1 MFHRVAR
8 LARLVAVLVVVVA
21 VPMAVSRAAGAEPAV
36 VGVRIGE
43 HPDKTRFVVD
53 LTEPVTF
60 SVFTLADPYRVVI
73 DLPKVDWRADSGTGG
88 RTGVIRG
95 FRYGLFTSSKFRIV
109 LDTKTPVV
117 VSRSFLLPATGG
129 NHHRLVLDLKSVD
142 RAAFLKLVNRPPA
155 PRAVPPPAPR
165 AVPPPA
171 VARATSGRKVVVIDP
186 GHGGVDPGAIGVG
199 GLREKTV
206 TLAVGRELRRILLA
220 DGKYDVVMTRDR
232 DIFLRL
238 RNRVGAGRNAHG
250 DLFISIHADS
260 IKDRKVRGA
269 TVYTLSENSSD
280 KEAEEL
286 ARRENKAD
294 VLAGIDLNR
303 ESIDV
308 ASILIDLAQRESMN
322 YSAEF
327 ANFLIPELAKTGTLR
342 RNSHRFAGFRVL
354 KAPDVP
360 SVLVELGYL
369 SNRQDSRRL
378 GSDSG
383 RRKLAQALNVAIGKY
398 FTDRGR

>member
-1 MFHRVAR
+1 MFHRVAKLTR
-8 LARLVAVLVVVVA
+8 FLARSLAVLVAVVAAPVA
-21 VPMAVSRAAGAEPAV
+21 VSPAAWAEPAV

-60 SVFTLADPYRVVI
+60 SVFTLADPYRVVV
-73 DLPKVDWRADSGTGG
+73 DLPKVDWRAANGTGE
-88 RTGVIRG
+88 RSGVIRG

-109 LDTKTPVV
+109 LDTKSPVV

-129 NHHRLVLDLKSVD
+129 KHHRLVLDLKTVD
-142 RAAFLKLVNRPPA
+142 RAVFLNSLNRA
-155 PRAVPPPAPR
+155 AVPPPPR

-206 TLAVGRELRRILLA
+206 TLAVGRELRRLLMA

-238 RNRVGAGRNAHG
+238 RHRVGAGRDAHG

-260 IKDRKVRGA
+260 IKDKKVRGA

-294 VLAGIDLNR
+294 VLAGIDLSR
-303 ESIDV
+303 ESTDV

-327 ANFLIPELAKTGTLR
+327 ANFLIPELAKNGSLR

-378 GSDSG
+378 GSQSG
-383 RRKLAQALNVAIGKY
+383 RRKLAQALNVAIGRY
-398 FTDRGR
+398 FEDRGR